1 MTFFLSCYE
10 FPEWHTHFWSLPLHP
25 PSDKWLNTLA
35 TVIKAT
41 PDLHPTMQIHLF
53 PTAGCRCGSALQIF
67 MCTAEVEL
75 LVCPPK
81 HNFEHCQGW
90 LLDITSHQPVPN
102 LQISSGLEGSQE
114 QSFSERTIP
123 KHPNQHGARLPLRQ
137 EGHFNSFHATVLQLA
152 AAPPSSH
159 AEHKKLPAKAE
170 NKIQENRDTKL
181 FSSG

>member
-1 MTFFLSCYE
+1 M
-10 FPEWHTHFWSLPLHP
+10 
-25 PSDKWLNTLA
+25 
-35 TVIKAT
+35 
-41 PDLHPTMQIHLF
+41 
-53 PTAGCRCGSALQIF
+53 
-67 MCTAEVEL
+67 EL

-81 HNFEHCQGW
+81 HYLKHCQGR

-137 EGHFNSFHATVLQLA
+137 EGHFISLCATVLQLA

-159 AEHKKLPAKAE
+159 PEHNKPAAKAE
-170 NKIQENRDTKL
+170 NKIQTGRKTEIQSCSPVANQSSVHREN
-181 FSSG
+181 